1 MNAAALHS
9 LAELMGEAFMHEI
22 VTVTKEERVV
32 ELAGAQ
38 WLGAW
43 EGLVLF
49 RDPLTGSTCSSP
61 LAVFSVAAVV
71 AKLESK
77 RKEFGL

>member
-9 LAELMGEAFMHEI
+9 LAEVMGEAFMHDI

-38 WLGAW
+38 WLGMW
-43 EGLVLF
+43 EGFVLF
-49 RDPLTGSTCSSP
+49 RDPLTCSTCSSP
-61 LAVFSVAAVV
+61 VAGFTVAGVL